1 MDTSKP
7 NIARVYDYWLGG
19 QDNYAVDRDV
29 AGRMLAHDP
38 GLRDRV
44 RDNREFVTGV
54 ARLAAGRGIA
64 QFIDLG
70 AGLPTRPSVHE
81 AARAVH
87 PRARVAYVDNDPVVV
102 SHARALLATGAG
114 LAVSQADLRDP
125 AAVLAE
131 PALRGVINLAEPV
144 CVILA
149 AVAHFLPAAQAAEI
163 TAGFTRPLAAGSWL
177 AISFAHF
184 TDEELLAKLYALHT
198 TAPFRNHGTGQ
209 LTEFLAGLDLIPP
222 GIAEVR
228 RWLSGI
234 AGTPVCRP
242 AYLVCGVGAKP

>member
-19 QDNYAVDRDV
+19 KDNYAADRDV
-29 AGRMLAHDP
+29 ADRMLAHDP

-44 RDNREFVTGV
+44 RDNREFVAGV
-54 ARLAAGRGIA
+54 ARLAAERGIA

-81 AARAVH
+81 AARAVN
-87 PRARVAYVDNDPVVV
+87 PGARVAYVDNDPVVV

-125 AAVLAE
+125 AAVLDD
-131 PALRGVINLAEPV
+131 PVLHGVIDLAQPV

-149 AVAHFLPAAQAAEI
+149 AVAHFLPAAQAARI
-163 TAGFTRPLAAGSWL
+163 TAEFTRPLAGRV
-177 AISFAHF
+177 ISG
-184 TDEELLAKLYALHT
+184 DLRRALHRRG
-198 TAPFRNHGTGQ
+198 TAGQAVRAAHDGTVP
-209 LTEFLAGLDLIPP
+209 EPRHRAAGRVP
-222 GIAEVR
+222 GRA
-228 RWLSGI
+228 
-234 AGTPVCRP
+234 
-242 AYLVCGVGAKP
+242 